1 MQAYTDPKDTSSVK
15 RVVLVTD
22 PRRIPQFQGIVQRGG
37 KLVGIRHGSVAY
49 DFSGNELVLVGGL
62 GKGVGC
68 AGTINLDPDAA
79 TNPFRHRYHPDHRS
93 GYAIGRQFSFQF
105 NGAPGDPLTEGP
117 NYGVQRL
124 TGVYKETLSGLH
136 KIPLQIEGV
145 VTLDR
150 ISPIDVLNDGQF

>member
-1 MQAYTDPKDTSSVK
+1 
-15 RVVLVTD
+15 VTD
-22 PRRIPQFQGIVQRGG
+22 PGRIPQFQGIVQRGG

-49 DFSGNELVLVGGL
+49 DFAGNALALVGGL

-124 TGVYKETLSGLH
+124 TGVYKETLTGLH
-136 KIPLQIEGV
+136 RIALRIEGV

-150 ISPIDVLNDGQF
+150 ISPVDVLNDGQF